1 MYSDGEESKV
11 REFRKEPTPCLHL
24 RRLNGESPA
33 ILSIARR
40 KLQSNL
46 LVEYISDRPGDPP
59 LRQGLQAKNGIR
71 GHCHHNSP
79 PPPLPPQKLHDD
91 RYRAFSVKYHGLVA
105 HDILQGIVEHH
116 PTQIFLQRVLSL
128 LVGFEG

>member
-1 MYSDGEESKV
+1 MERIKQFYRLPGEGRNRTYSSSTFLIV
-11 REFRKEPTPCLHL
+11 L
-24 RRLNGESPA
+24 A
-33 ILSIARR
+33 I
-40 KLQSNL
+40 
-46 LVEYISDRPGDPP
+46 PP
-59 LRQGLQAKNGIR
+59 SSGLQAKNGIR

-79 PPPLPPQKLHDD
+79 PPPLPSQKLHDD